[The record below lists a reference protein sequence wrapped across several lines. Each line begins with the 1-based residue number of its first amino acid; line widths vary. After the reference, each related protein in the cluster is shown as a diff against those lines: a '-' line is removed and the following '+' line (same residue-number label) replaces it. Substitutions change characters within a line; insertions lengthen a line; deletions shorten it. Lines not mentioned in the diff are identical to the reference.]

1 MPLAVLRI
9 PASELPKE
17 FRLDDS
23 MGMAGGAKLSSAPEV
38 VVEARLS
45 RSGNALPQ
53 PGDLFGRSGP
63 IKPGVAALNITIDRV
78 AP

>member
-1 MPLAVLRI
+1 
-9 PASELPKE
+9 
-17 FRLDDS
+17 

-53 PGDLFGRSGP
+53 PGDLFGTSGP
-63 IKPGVAALNITIDRV
+63 IKPGVAALNITIDQV
-78 AP
+78 VP